1 MLIFYIICPHAW
13 CVKCRMAEQATYA
26 CAAMIDSSRNGSDPL
41 LAVPSVRG
49 QREAESRYRSPHVAE
64 LVAAELRRRILDG
77 ELADNDELPRQDS
90 LLKEFGVSKPS
101 MREALRILEAEGLVS
116 VRRGKV
122 GGAIVHRPGAG
133 NAAYTLGMVL
143 RTQNVPV
150 HDLSFALNTL
160 EPQCVALCAE
170 REDRHE
176 KVVPRLRAVQDA
188 AEACIDDVRAFTVVS
203 RRFHEEIVASCGNA
217 TLILVVGALESVWSA
232 HAEAWAEQHA
242 QDDRFPDLAY
252 RTQGLRDHAELLRLI
267 EDGDVEGA
275 ATEAKRHLRWS
286 PVYTIDE
293 EHSVLPMLVPEQ
305 PPSP

>member
-1 MLIFYIICPHAW
+1 MP
-13 CVKCRMAEQATYA
+13 EQATYA
-26 CAAMIDSSRNGSDPL
+26 GAAMIDSSRNGSDPL

-176 KVVPRLRAVQDA
+176 NVVPRLRAVQDA

-203 RRFHEEIVASCGNA
+203 RRFHEEIVACCGNA
-217 TLILVVGALESVWSA
+217 TLTLVVGALESVWSA
-232 HAEAWAEQHA
+232 HAEAWADQHA
-242 QDDRFPDLAY
+242 QEDRFPDLAY
-252 RTQGLRDHAELLRLI
+252 RTQGLEDHAELLGLI
-267 EDGDVEGA
+267 EAGDVEGA
-275 ATEAKRHLRWS
+275 TLEAKRHLRWS

-293 EHSVLPMLVPEQ
+293 EHSVLPMLVSEQ
-305 PPSP
+305 SLSP

>member
-1 MLIFYIICPHAW
+1 
-13 CVKCRMAEQATYA
+13 
-26 CAAMIDSSRNGSDPL
+26 MIDSPRNGSDPL

-49 QREAESRYRSPHVAE
+49 LREAESRYRSPHVAE

-176 KVVPRLRAVQDA
+176 MVVPRLRAVQDA

-217 TLILVVGALESVWSA
+217 TLTLVVGALESVWSA
-232 HAEAWAEQHA
+232 HAEAWADQHA
-242 QDDRFPDLAY
+242 QEDRFPDLAY
-252 RTQGLRDHAELLRLI
+252 RNQGLRDHAELLRLI
-267 EDGDVEGA
+267 EAGDGEGA
-275 ATEAKRHLRWS
+275 TIEAKRHLRWS

-305 PPSP
+305 PASP